1 MCDDVPAWLE
11 NWEGEGII
19 TRMENPTMA
28 SVLRRLRVPTV
39 YLREVPPNLKFSSVL
54 TDNAAIS
61 RFAFE
66 HLQER
71 GFRHYAFCGFNGAD
85 YSDERRDSF
94 SNLVSEAGLRRS
106 TRSRPARAV
115 AAARCAA

>member
-19 TRMENPTMA
+19 TRMENPAMA
-28 SVLRRLRVPTV
+28 GVLRRLRVPTV
-39 YLREVPPNLKFSSVL
+39 YLREVPPSLKFSSVL

-66 HLQER
+66 HLRER
-71 GFRHYAFCGFNGAD
+71 GFRHFAFCGFNGAD

-94 SNLVSEAGLRRS
+94 LQLASEAGRWRCP
-106 TRSRPARAV
+106 RPPHTAN
-115 AAARCAA
+115 